1 MLPKS
6 FFLLFLT
13 LIFFLL
19 LNNNRVVNDI
29 HGFST
34 KKNKEYQE
42 KLPLVVLRVEEII
55 FSKANFEVTF
65 LLLRF
70 LLTCLCTQ
78 LFYFMVCKTKKENKN
93 DLRLFYFLRRL
104 K

>member
-13 LIFFLL
+13 LIFFLW

-42 KLPLVVLRVEEII
+42 KLPLVVLRVVEII
-55 FSKANFEVTF
+55 YSKANSEVTF
-65 LLLRF
+65 LLCF

-93 DLRLFYFLRRL
+93 DLRLFYFLRL